1 MNELGLV
8 SDLCEKSNKGEI
20 MNCFIGQLEVSYIM
34 FKSFLLKPTE
44 NNFPL
49 RVKMCKEHMR
59 TEKHISWG
67 LFSGVWSCCLPP
79 ALPALMA
86 SKRLASLPVFFV
98 SFYYVVVVVFSLLG
112 CYMF

>member
-59 TEKHISWG
+59 TEKHIS
-67 LFSGVWSCCLPP
+67 SPPPPLPLCP
-79 ALPALMA
+79 LSSPTGYTTVTGRIKQ
-86 SKRLASLPVFFV
+86 SICSW
-98 SFYYVVVVVFSLLG
+98 
-112 CYMF
+112 

>member
-49 RVKMCKEHMR
+49 RVKMCKEHITNSTGNLRPLLQHSLMSVDVAIVD
-59 TEKHISWG
+59 TE
-67 LFSGVWSCCLPP
+67 GVL
-79 ALPALMA
+79 LDLEYFTYIYVMA
-86 SKRLASLPVFFV
+86 FPLIFD
-98 SFYYVVVVVFSLLG
+98 
-112 CYMF
+112 